1 MEWNREPIGTH
12 DIFYTTLLYS
22 ALPRLPIARVAMA
35 ERRVLPVQHYEAQQV
50 ADKILSD
57 APAGT
62 EIFFND
68 DDDATPHYNERR
80 SDKGVHVD
88 GWKAVKRADGSVKVD
103 KKWAT
108 Y

>member
-1 MEWNREPIGTH
+1 MTVT
-12 DIFYTTLLYS
+12 DST
-22 ALPRLPIARVAMA
+22 AK
-35 ERRVLPVQHYEAQQV
+35 QV
-50 ADKILSD
+50 AEQILRD
-57 APAGT
+57 APADT

-88 GWKAVKRADGSVKVD
+88 GWKAIKRADGSVKTV